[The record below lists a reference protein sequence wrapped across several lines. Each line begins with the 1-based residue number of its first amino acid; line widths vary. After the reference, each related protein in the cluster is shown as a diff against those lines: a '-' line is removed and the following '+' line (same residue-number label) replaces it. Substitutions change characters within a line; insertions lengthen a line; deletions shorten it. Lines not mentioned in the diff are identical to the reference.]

1 MKPPM
6 PPQPRLAVTDGPDER
21 AVPAPAPTTRPEP
34 DPQAGPA
41 THPGPAQRPEPN
53 PQAGPPGAE
62 PPGPTTRERWSR
74 AARASGFPL
83 AVYGMTLLLHL
94 AMLAVMNPPGG
105 PGIRARLLSWDAQ
118 WFVTIARDGYPH
130 DFSFTADG
138 LSGGDL
144 AFFPAYPLLMRI
156 VHTLTGLG
164 YESAAFVVS
173 HLALTVALLCV
184 HRLLLDLYDRR
195 TARIALVLLACAQP
209 MALVFLMAYSESLFL
224 ALAAAALLAIHR
236 KAWLTAG
243 ILILLAGLTRSIAV
257 ALAAALAIAI
267 VLHLRGSGRLIWRP
281 VTALVLACCGTPAYL
296 LWVDQ
301 RTGQRG
307 TWFTIQ
313 EAGWG
318 THWDNGSAFVDFLVK
333 TLTRG
338 DGWVP
343 VSTALL
349 ILALVACTVAAWC
362 DEIWPPLA
370 VYGTVILITALG
382 QSNFYHS
389 KLRLLIPALIFLIP
403 AARALAR
410 ARTSTTVLTLTAAAL
425 FGSWYG
431 AYMLTKWRYAI

>member
-1 MKPPM
+1 MK
-6 PPQPRLAVTDGPDER
+6 
-21 AVPAPAPTTRPEP
+21 
-34 DPQAGPA
+34 
-41 THPGPAQRPEPN
+41 
-53 PQAGPPGAE
+53 
-62 PPGPTTRERWSR
+62 R

-83 AVYGMTLLLHL
+83 AVYAATLLLHL

-118 WFVTIARDGYPH
+118 WFVAVARDGYSH

-144 AFFPAYPLLMRI
+144 AFFPAYPFLVRA
-156 VHTLTGLG
+156 VHAVTGLG
-164 YESAAFVVS
+164 HQTAALVVA

-184 HRLLLDLYDRR
+184 HRLLLDLYGRR

-224 ALAAAALLAIHR
+224 ALAAAALLAVHR

-243 ILILLAGLTRSIAV
+243 GLILLAGLTRSVAV
-257 ALAAALAIAI
+257 ALVAALAVAV
-267 VLHLRGSGRLIWRP
+267 VLHLRDTRRMTWHP
-281 VTALVLACCGTPAYL
+281 AAALVLASCGTPAYL
-296 LWVDQ
+296 LWVDR
-301 RTGQRG
+301 RTGRPG
-307 TWFTIQ
+307 TWFAIQ

-318 THWDNGSAFVDFLVK
+318 TRWDNGASFVDFLVK
-333 TLTRG
+333 TLSRG

-349 ILALVACTVAAWC
+349 VLTLLAGTMVAWC

-370 VYGTVILITALG
+370 VYGTVIVITALG

-389 KLRLLIPALIFLIP
+389 KLRLLIPALVFLIP

-410 ARTSTTVLTLTAAAL
+410 ARTTTAVVTLTAASL

-431 AYMLTKWRYAI
+431 AYMLTTWHYAI

>member
-1 MKPPM
+1 M
-6 PPQPRLAVTDGPDER
+6 PPQPRLAVTDGPTER
-21 AVPAPAPTTRPEP
+21 AVPPRVPPQNTEP
-34 DPQAGPA
+34 PPQAA
-41 THPGPAQRPEPN
+41 
-53 PQAGPPGAE
+53 PPGTVL
-62 PPGPTTRERWSR
+62 PGPTARKRWNR

-83 AVYGMTLLLHL
+83 AVYGATLLLHL

-105 PGIRARLLSWDAQ
+105 PGVRDRLLSWDGQ
-118 WFVTIARDGYPH
+118 WFVAIARAGYSH
-130 DFSFTADG
+130 DSAFTADG

-144 AFFPAYPLLMRI
+144 AFFPAYPFLVRA
-156 VHTLTGLG
+156 VHAMTGLDHR
-164 YESAAFVVS
+164 SAALVVS

-184 HRLLLDLYDRR
+184 HRLLLDLYGRR

-224 ALAAAALLAIHR
+224 ALASAALLAVHR
-236 KAWLTAG
+236 RAWLTAG
-243 ILILLAGLTRSIAV
+243 VLVLLAGLTRPVAV
-257 ALAAALAIAI
+257 ALVAALAVAV
-267 VLHLRGSGRLIWRP
+267 VLRLRGTGRMSWRP
-281 VTALVLACCGTPAYL
+281 PAALVLASCGTPAYL
-296 LWVDQ
+296 VWVDR
-301 RTGQRG
+301 RTGRPG
-307 TWFTIQ
+307 TWFAIQ

-318 THWDNGSAFVDFLVK
+318 TRWDNGATFVDFLVK

-349 ILALVACTVAAWC
+349 VLALLAGTMAAWC

-370 VYGTVILITALG
+370 VYGTVIVITALG

-389 KLRLLIPALIFLIP
+389 KLRLLTIALVFLIP

-410 ARTSTTVLTLTAAAL
+410 ARTGTAVATLTAAAL

-431 AYMLTKWRYAI
+431 AYMLTTWRYAI